1 MRPRGSRDR
10 RIWLALGA
18 AGWCLVAML
27 AAMSGRVDNVEA
39 AVAPPVSV
47 AYADT
52 HHPPSKGLFP
62 SPWFGSPNVVF
73 VGTTTNDWDSG
84 AIKID
89 NTTGVS
95 MSGVHVTVD
104 IGTAHYNL
112 WGASLTIPANQSL
125 ILTQMNDVFLDFDT
139 SDNDPN
145 PPGFP
150 TAVCSPPSAAV
161 PVVHVTIG
169 QTTFDYVDAGKVL
182 NTGGVDSAHCGVGGD
197 ESHLW
202 TPVGPAGAAPT
213 PTPTA
218 PPPPAATSTPTPSP
232 LPATSSELAVGFA
245 EASQQPGLWSVP
257 APFQLSVNWGGS
269 PGSRPLAVAVAA
281 ASTTGTVTGP
291 TITNASAQAASGG
304 SLLLVRG
311 PSVVVRGAGTATNV
325 SGVNGGSSA
334 TLASPTGMQA
344 GDLVVVYIN
353 TPNTMTVPAGW
364 TLQHHDGQGTVWS
377 QVFPAVPTNLGTWTT
392 TGSSGWT
399 YVSVDFG
406 GSGGSPGVVATGG
419 GGAQTR
425 AAVVT
430 GSATNP

>member
-1 MRPRGSRDR
+1 MAGGC
-10 RIWLALGA
+10 LA
-18 AGWCLVAML
+18 AML
-27 AAMSGRVDNVEA
+27 AAMSGRVDDVEA

-73 VGTTTNDWDSG
+73 VGTTTNDWDAG

-95 MSGVHVTVD
+95 MTGVHVTVD

-161 PVVHVTIG
+161 PVVHVTVG

-182 NTGGVDSAHCGVGGD
+182 NTGGVDSSHCGVGGD
-197 ESHLW
+197 ESQLW
-202 TPVGPAGAAPT
+202 TPIGLAGAAPT
-213 PTPTA
+213 PTPTPP
-218 PPPPAATSTPTPSP
+218 PPPPAATPTPTPAP
-232 LPATSSELAVGFA
+232 PPPGTSSELAVGLA

-257 APFQLSVNWGGS
+257 APFQLSVNWSGS
-269 PGSRPLAVAVAA
+269 TGARPLAVAVAA
-281 ASTTGTVTGP
+281 ASTTGTITGP
-291 TITNASAQAASGG
+291 TITNASAQSASGG

-311 PSVVVRGAGTATNV
+311 PSVVVRGAGAATHV

-334 TLASPTGMQA
+334 TLANPTGMQP

-353 TPNTMTVPAGW
+353 TSNTMVAPAGW

-399 YVSVDFG
+399 YVAVDFG
-406 GSGGSPGVVATGG
+406 GSGGSPSVVATGG
-419 GGAQTR
+419 GGAQAR